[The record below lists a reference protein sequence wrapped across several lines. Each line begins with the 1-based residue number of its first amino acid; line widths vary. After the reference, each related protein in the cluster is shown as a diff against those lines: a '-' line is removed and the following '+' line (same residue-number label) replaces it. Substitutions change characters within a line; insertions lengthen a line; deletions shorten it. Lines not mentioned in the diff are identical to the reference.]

1 MNRTVTQPKLLRGG
15 NTTTAIPSGY
25 KRTEVGLIPEGWEID
40 DLDALV
46 TVIDGDRGAHYPS
59 ANEFTDSGY
68 CLFLNAGNVTKDG
81 FKFAERAFITRKKD
95 TLLSKGR
102 LRRSD
107 VVLTTRGTVGNLA
120 YYDAS
125 VPYDHIRINSG
136 MVILRNESSSL
147 DTDFLYAVLRSPV
160 VQLQME
166 RLSFG
171 SAQPQ
176 LTVKGISK
184 FQIIVPPLPEQRA
197 IARALSDVDGLIGTL
212 DKLIAKKR
220 ALKQATMQQLL
231 TGKTRLP
238 GFTAE
243 WEKKRIGDISAC
255 LSTANNPRADLS
267 DDGDVE
273 YIHYGDVHAH
283 AKPVFDCRN
292 GSLPRID
299 RTRIGNASRLEDGD
313 LVMVDASE
321 DLEGV
326 GKSFEVQGVTGRTIF
341 AGLHTILCRGN
352 SAHWAMGFKA
362 YLQFIPAFKS
372 ALLRVATGISVY
384 AVSKKQLAD
393 VEIALPPVPEQRAI
407 VAVLSDMDAAIAALE
422 RRRDKTKQIKHG
434 MMQQLLTGRVRLV
447 KPSEVESMA

>member
-212 DKLIAKKR
+212 DKLIAKKQ
-220 ALKQATMQQLL
+220 AIKQAAMQQLL

-238 GFTAE
+238 GFTGA
-243 WEKKRIGDISAC
+243 WGEKSLSELAVITMGQSPSSQFYNLRGDGLPLIQGNADIENHRTIERVWTTQASKRCDAGDLLLTVRAPVGAVGVATQAAC
-255 LSTANNPRADLS
+255 LGRGVCGL
-267 DDGDVE
+267 
-273 YIHYGDVHAH
+273 
-283 AKPVFDCRN
+283 KPL
-292 GSLPRID
+292 GS
-299 RTRIGNASRLEDGD
+299 NAFLFQA
-313 LVMVDASE
+313 L
-321 DLEGV
+321 
-326 GKSFEVQGVTGRTIF
+326 IF
-341 AGLHTILCRGN
+341 AEPRWKILEQGSTFTSAN
-352 SAHWAMGFKA
+352 STQVG
-362 YLQFIPAFKS
+362 QF
-372 ALLRVATGISVY
+372 RVQAPIDLDEQEAIATVLSEMD
-384 AVSKKQLAD
+384 A
-393 VEIALPPVPEQRAI
+393 EIAL
-407 VAVLSDMDAAIAALE
+407 LE
-422 RRRDKTKQIKHG
+422 RRRDKTKQIKQG
-434 MMQQLLTGRVRLV
+434 MMQQLLTGRVRLIN
-447 KPSEVESMA
+447 PSTVETKA